1 MLLKDIP
8 LSMPNFLTNT
18 ITIDM
23 FAFSNFLTEQKN
35 LHMEHL
41 EDEVLNHGVEG
52 TRGALNFLQGLRDM
66 LAGNADAS
74 VDVTV
79 KWDGAPA
86 VFAGINPENDRFFV
100 GTKGIFAKTGK
111 INYTDTDI
119 DDNHPGGGASSLNN
133 KLKVALKELP
143 SANIKGILQGDFMFV
158 PEMLVK
164 ETIDNEPYITFQPN
178 TIVYAVPVKSEL
190 AAKILSSNMGIVWHT
205 TYSGDTMEDMTA
217 SFGVNPGSFRE
228 VGSIWQTDASFQ
240 DTSGTA
246 TMTKK
251 ETGDVT
257 KILSKAG
264 KLFRQ
269 LDSNVLG
276 MIANDDQTGEL
287 VKAYTNKMIRQG
299 EKITN
304 VRKHTAGLIAF
315 VYDKLKAEIDKVK
328 REETKKNKKDVM
340 DRYVGFLRKNSGEFV
355 KIFAMQNL
363 LIDAKLLILRQLE
376 KVKGIKTL
384 MRTST
389 GFKVTAPEG
398 FVAIDTLKGGAVKLV
413 DRMEFSMQ
421 NFNAAKNW
429 DK

>member
-1 MLLKDIP
+1 
-8 LSMPNFLTNT
+8 
-18 ITIDM
+18 M
-23 FAFSNFLTEQKN
+23 FAFNSFLTEQKN

-41 EDEVLNHGVEG
+41 EDEVLNGGVEG
-52 TRGALNFLQGLRDM
+52 TRGAINFLQGLRDM
-66 LAGNADAS
+66 LAGNSDAS

-86 VFAGINPENDRFFV
+86 VFAGYNPENDRFFV

-111 INYTDTDI
+111 INYTDIDI

-133 KLKVALKELP
+133 KLKVALRELP
-143 SANIKGILQGDFMFV
+143 SANIKGVLQGDFMFV
-158 PEMLVK
+158 PEMLAR
-164 ETIDNEPYITFQPN
+164 ETFDNESYITFQPN
-178 TIVYAVPVKSEL
+178 TIVYAVPVKSGL

-205 TYSGDTMEDMTA
+205 TYKGNTMEDMTA

-228 VGSIWQTDASFQ
+228 TSSVWQTDASFQ

-257 KILSKAG
+257 TILSKAG
-264 KLFRQ
+264 TLFRM

-276 MIANDDQTGEL
+276 MIANDPQTGEF

-299 EKITN
+299 QKISN
-304 VRKHTAGLIAF
+304 VKKHTAGLIAF

-340 DRYVGFLRKNSGEFV
+340 DRYVGFLRKNSSQFV

-376 KVKGIKTL
+376 KVKSIKTL
-384 MRTST
+384 MRTPT

>member
-1 MLLKDIP
+1 
-8 LSMPNFLTNT
+8 
-18 ITIDM
+18 M
-23 FAFSNFLTEQKN
+23 FAFSSFLTEQKN

-41 EDEVLNHGVEG
+41 EDEVLNGGVEG
-52 TRGALNFLQGLRDM
+52 TRGAINFLQGLRDM
-66 LAGNADAS
+66 LAGNSDAS

-86 VFAGINPENDRFFV
+86 VFAGYHPENDRFFV
-100 GTKGIFAKTGK
+100 GTKGVFATTGK

-119 DDNHPGGGASSLNN
+119 DDNHPGSGPSSLNN

-143 SANIKGILQGDFMFV
+143 SANIKGVLQGDFMFV
-158 PEMLVK
+158 PEMLAK
-164 ETIDNEPYITFQPN
+164 ETFDNEPYITFQPN
-178 TIVYAVPVKSEL
+178 TIVYAVPVKSQL
-190 AAKILSSNMGIVWHT
+190 AAKLLSSNMGIVWHT
-205 TYSGDTMEDMTA
+205 TYSGSTMEDMTA
-217 SFGVNPGSFRE
+217 SFGVNPGAFRE
-228 VGSIWQTDASFQ
+228 TSSVWQTDASFQ

-251 ETGDVT
+251 ETGKVT
-257 KILSKAG
+257 NILSKAG
-264 KLFRQ
+264 TLFRT
-269 LDSNVLG
+269 LDSNILG
-276 MIANDDQTGEL
+276 MIANDPQTGEL
-287 VKAYTNKMIRQG
+287 VKAYTNKMVRAG
-299 EKITN
+299 EPIKD
-304 VRKHTAGLIAF
+304 VKRHTSGLIAF

-340 DRYVGFLRKNSGEFV
+340 DRYVGFLRKNSSQIV

-363 LIDAKLLILRQLE
+363 LIEAKLIIIRQLE
-376 KVKGIKTL
+376 KVKSIKTL

-398 FVAIDTLKGGAVKLV
+398 FVAIDNLKGGAVKLV

>member
-1 MLLKDIP
+1 
-8 LSMPNFLTNT
+8 
-18 ITIDM
+18 M
-23 FAFSNFLTEQKN
+23 FAFASFLTEQKN

-41 EDEVLNHGVEG
+41 EDEVLNHGVAG
-52 TRGALNFLQGLRDM
+52 TRGAINFLQGLRDM

-74 VDVTV
+74 VNVTV

-86 VFAGINPENDRFFV
+86 VFAGYNPENDRFFV
-100 GTKGIFAKTGK
+100 GTKGVFAKNAK
-111 INYTDTDI
+111 INYNEADI
-119 DDNHPGGGASSLNN
+119 TTNHSGGLAS
-133 KLKVALKELP
+133 KLKVAFNEL
-143 SANIKGILQGDFMFV
+143 SKVNIKGVLQGDM
-158 PEMLVK
+158 MYTADDLQT
-164 ETIDNEPYITFQPN
+164 ETIDNESYITFQPN
-178 TIVYAVPVKSEL
+178 TIVYAIPVKSRL

-217 SFGVNPGSFRE
+217 SFGVSSGAFRE
-228 VGSIWQTDASFQ
+228 SSSVWQADASFEDQ
-240 DTSGTA
+240 SGSA

-257 KILSKAG
+257 AILKKAG
-264 KLFRQ
+264 SLFQKLN
-269 LDSNVLG
+269 SNVLG
-276 MIANDDQTGEL
+276 MIANDDQTSEL
-287 VKAYTNKMIRQG
+287 VKAYTNKMVRAG
-299 EKITN
+299 EPIKD
-304 VRKHTAGLIAF
+304 VKRHTAGLIAF
-315 VYDKLKAEIDKVK
+315 VYDKLKADIDKVK
-328 REETKKNKKDVM
+328 REDTKKNKKDVM
-340 DRYVGFLRKNSGEFV
+340 ARYVGFLRKNSSQIV

-363 LIDAKLLILRQLE
+363 LIEAKLIIIRQLE

-389 GFKVTAPEG
+389 GYRGTAPEG

>member
-41 EDEVLNHGVEG
+41 EDEVLNGGVAG

-119 DDNHPGGGASSLNN
+119 DDNHPGSGASSLNN

-205 TYSGDTMEDMTA
+205 TYSGNTMEDMTA

-376 KVKGIKTL
+376 KVKSIKTL
-384 MRTST
+384 MKTST
-389 GFKVTAPEG
+389 GFRVTAPEG
-398 FVAIDTLKGGAVKLV
+398 FVAIDNLKGGAVKLV

>member
-1 MLLKDIP
+1 
-8 LSMPNFLTNT
+8 
-18 ITIDM
+18 M
-23 FAFSNFLTEQKN
+23 FAFTSFLTEQKN

-41 EDEVLNHGVEG
+41 EDEVLNGGVAG
-52 TRGALNFLQGLRDM
+52 ARGAINFLQGLRDM
-66 LAGNADAS
+66 LAGNSASS

-86 VFAGINPENDRFFV
+86 VFAGTNPENGQFFV
-100 GTKGIFAKTGK
+100 GTKGVFAKNAK

-119 DDNHPGGGASSLNN
+119 DNNHSGGLAS
-133 KLKVALKELP
+133 KLKVALKEL
-143 SANIKGILQGDFMFV
+143 SKVNINGVLQGDM
-158 PEMLVK
+158 MYTIDDIGK
-164 ETIDNEPYITFQPN
+164 ETIDGESYITFQPN
-178 TIVYAVPVKSEL
+178 TIVYAIPVNSKL

-217 SFGVNPGSFRE
+217 SFGVNSGEFSSSSS
-228 VGSIWQTDASFQ
+228 VWQTDASFQ
-240 DTSGTA
+240 DHSGSA

-257 KILSKAG
+257 KILSQAG
-264 KLFRQ
+264 SLFRQ

-276 MIANDDQTGEL
+276 MIANDSQTGEL

-299 EKITN
+299 QKIGN
-304 VRKHTAGLIAF
+304 PKRHTAGLIAF

-328 REETKKNKKDVM
+328 RDATKQNKKAVM
-340 DRYVGFLRKNSGEFV
+340 DKYVEFLRDNSSEFV

-363 LIDAKLLILRQLE
+363 LIDAKLLILRKLE
-376 KVKGIKTL
+376 QVKSIKTL
-384 MRTST
+384 MKTST

-398 FVAIDTLKGGAVKLV
+398 FVAIDNLKGGAVKLV

>member
-1 MLLKDIP
+1 
-8 LSMPNFLTNT
+8 
-18 ITIDM
+18 M
-23 FAFSNFLTEQKN
+23 FAFSSFLTEQKN

-41 EDEVLNHGVEG
+41 EDEVLNGGVEG
-52 TRGALNFLQGLRDM
+52 TRGAINFLQGLRDM
-66 LAGNADAS
+66 LAGNSDAS

-86 VFAGINPENDRFFV
+86 VFAGYNPENDRFFV

-111 INYTDTDI
+111 INYTDIDI

-133 KLKVALKELP
+133 KLKVALRELP
-143 SANIKGILQGDFMFV
+143 SANIKGVLQGDFMFV
-158 PEMLVK
+158 PEMLAK
-164 ETIDNEPYITFQPN
+164 ETFDNEPYITFQPN
-178 TIVYAVPVKSEL
+178 TIVYAVPVKSGL

-205 TYSGDTMEDMTA
+205 TYKGNTMEDMTA

-228 VGSIWQTDASFQ
+228 TSSVWQTDASFQ

-257 KILSKAG
+257 TILSKAG
-264 KLFRQ
+264 TLFRM

-276 MIANDDQTGEL
+276 MIANDPQTGEF

-299 EKITN
+299 QKISN
-304 VRKHTAGLIAF
+304 VKKHTAGLIAF

-340 DRYVGFLRKNSGEFV
+340 DRYVGFLRKNSSQFV

-376 KVKGIKTL
+376 KVKSIKTL
-384 MRTST
+384 MRTPT

>member
-1 MLLKDIP
+1 
-8 LSMPNFLTNT
+8 
-18 ITIDM
+18 M
-23 FAFSNFLTEQKN
+23 FAFNSFLTEQKN

-41 EDEVLNHGVEG
+41 EDEVLNGGVEG
-52 TRGALNFLQGLRDM
+52 TRGAINFLQGLRDM
-66 LAGNADAS
+66 LAGNSDAS

-86 VFAGINPENDRFFV
+86 VFAGYNPENDRFFV

-133 KLKVALKELP
+133 KLKVALRELP
-143 SANIKGILQGDFMFV
+143 SANIKGVLQGDFMFV
-158 PEMLVK
+158 PEMLAK
-164 ETIDNEPYITFQPN
+164 ETFDNEPYITFQPN
-178 TIVYAVPVKSEL
+178 TIVYAVPVKSGL

-205 TYSGDTMEDMTA
+205 TYKGNTMEDMTA
-217 SFGVNPGSFRE
+217 SFGVSLGSFRE
-228 VGSIWQTDASFQ
+228 TSSIWQADAKFQ
-240 DTSGTA
+240 DTSGSA

-251 ETGDVT
+251 QTGDVT
-257 KILSKAG
+257 AILKKAG
-264 KLFRQ
+264 SLFQ
-269 LDSNVLG
+269 KLDSNVLG
-276 MIANDDQTGEL
+276 MIANDDQTSEL
-287 VKAYTNKMIRQG
+287 VKAYTNKMVRAG
-299 EKITN
+299 EPIKD
-304 VRKHTAGLIAF
+304 VKRHTAGLIAF

-328 REETKKNKKDVM
+328 RKETKQNKKDVM

-376 KVKGIKTL
+376 KVKSIKTL